1 MKIRTDFVTNSSS
14 SSFILARKEEI
25 SEKLKNTIIDF
36 VTEEMLGEKL
46 LTPDSTE
53 EGIQHA
59 FEEEYIDEEK
69 QDMVRKALKEGKTVY
84 SGYVVFE
91 ECEYNYGA
99 MFEELWRKLE
109 DASGNEFVRIDGNL
123 DY

>member
-25 SEKLKNTIIDF
+25 SEKLKNTIIVF

-53 EGIQHA
+53 EEIQHA
-59 FEEEYIDEEK
+59 FEEEYIDEEE
-69 QDMVRKALKEGKTVY
+69 QAMVRKALKEGKTVY

>member
-53 EGIQHA
+53 EEIQHV
-59 FEEEYIDEEK
+59 FEEEYIDEEE
-69 QDMVRKALKEGKTVY
+69 QDMVQKALKEGKTVY

-99 MFEELWRKLE
+99 MFEELWRRLE

>member
-25 SEKLKNTIIDF
+25 SEKLKSTIIDF

-53 EGIQHA
+53 EEIQHA
-59 FEEEYIDEEK
+59 FEEEYIDEEE
-69 QDMVRKALKEGKTVY
+69 QEMVRKALKEGKTVY

-109 DASGNEFVRIDGNL
+109 DASGNEFVRIDVNL

>member
-53 EGIQHA
+53 EEIQHA
-59 FEEEYIDEEK
+59 FKEEYIDEEE
-69 QDMVRKALKEGKTVY
+69 QEMVRKALKEGKTVY

-109 DASGNEFVRIDGNL
+109 DASSNEFVRIDGNL

>member
-25 SEKLKNTIIDF
+25 SEKLKSTIIDF

-53 EGIQHA
+53 EEIQHA
-59 FEEEYIDEEK
+59 FEEEYIDEEE

-109 DASGNEFVRIDGNL
+109 DASSNEFVRIDGNL

>member
-14 SSFILARKEEI
+14 SSFILAGKEDI

-53 EGIQHA
+53 EEIQHA

>member
-25 SEKLKNTIIDF
+25 SEKLKSTIIDF

-53 EGIQHA
+53 EEIQHA
-59 FEEEYIDEEK
+59 FKEEYIDEEE
-69 QDMVRKALKEGKTVY
+69 QEMVRKALKEGKTVY

>member
-1 MKIRTDFVTNSSS
+1 M
-14 SSFILARKEEI
+14 
-25 SEKLKNTIIDF
+25 
-36 VTEEMLGEKL
+36 
-46 LTPDSTE
+46 
-53 EGIQHA
+53 
-59 FEEEYIDEEK
+59 
-69 QDMVRKALKEGKTVY
+69 RKALKEGKTVY

>member
-25 SEKLKNTIIDF
+25 SEKLKSTIVDF
-36 VTEEMLGEKL
+36 VTEEMLGKKL

-53 EGIQHA
+53 EEIQHA
-59 FEEEYIDEEK
+59 FEEEYIDEEE

-84 SGYVVFE
+84 SGYVVFD

-99 MFEELWRKLE
+99 MFEELWRRLE

>member
-25 SEKLKNTIIDF
+25 SEKLKSTIIDF

-53 EGIQHA
+53 EEIQHA
-59 FEEEYIDEEK
+59 FEEEYIDEEE
-69 QDMVRKALKEGKTVY
+69 QEMVRKALKEGKTVY

>member
-25 SEKLKNTIIDF
+25 SEKLKSTIIDF

-53 EGIQHA
+53 EEIQHA